1 MTMTDPIADLLTR
14 IRNANQAR
22 LPTVKMP
29 SSKIKI
35 NIVKVLKEEGFIVDY
50 TVEEDDKQNILTVT
64 MKYDGKG
71 VVITGLQRV
80 SRPGRRVYVDQ
91 KEIPKIRKGLAIAI
105 LSTSKGVMVDKQ
117 ARKLGVGGEVIC
129 SVW

>member
-1 MTMTDPIADLLTR
+1 MTMTDPIADMLTR

-22 LPTVKMP
+22 LATVQIP

-35 NIVKVLKEEGFIVDY
+35 NIAKVLKEEGFITDY
-50 TVEEDDKQNILTVT
+50 TVEEDNKQGILTVT

-80 SRPGRRVYVDQ
+80 SRPGRRVYVDR
-91 KEIPKIRKGLAIAI
+91 KGIPKVRKGLAIAI
-105 LSTSKGVMVDKQ
+105 LSTSKGIMVDKE